1 VQHQLATMV
10 NERSQLLDPMGS
22 VQGISGAKA
31 SFATPF
37 FFSLLAA
44 IGALSFG

>member
-1 VQHQLATMV
+1 MT

-22 VQGISGAKA
+22 VQQGLKGTKA

-44 IGALSFG
+44 IGALAFG